1 MAEHVAERGLR
12 GFEVG
17 GRKEEAC
24 VFGEGPPVANCF
36 FVEPGGGEVVGA
48 LDLGGGAGSDKGG
61 LDVAAASE
69 WVVGDFEGR
78 SRHGWNLLPSGDG
91 TGSFAE

>member
-1 MAEHVAERGLR
+1 MAEGGLG

-24 VFGEGPPVANCF
+24 VFGEGPSVGNCF
-36 FVEPGGGEVVGA
+36 FIEPRGGKVVGA
-48 LDLGGGAGSDKGG
+48 LDLGGGAGSEKGG
-61 LDVAAASE
+61 LDIVAASE
-69 WVVGDFEGR
+69 WVGGDFECR
-78 SRHGWNLLPSGDG
+78 SRHGWNLLPAGDG